1 MQIHI
6 RLSGAL
12 ASSIGIPR
20 LTLILPD
27 EATVAE
33 LRDLLCQKYPD
44 SASNLHTAVPVT
56 TGRHVSLSEKLTDG
70 QEVAFLMPIAGG

>member
-6 RLSGAL
+6 RLSGNL
-12 ASSIGIPR
+12 ASSMGMPR
-20 LTLILPD
+20 LTLILHH

-44 SASNLHTAVPVT
+44 STTNLHAAVPVT
-56 TGRHVSLSEKLTDG
+56 SGRHVSLSEKLTDG

>member
-1 MQIHI
+1 MQIQI
-6 RLSGAL
+6 RLSGIL
-12 ASSIGIPR
+12 ASSTGNPR

-27 EATVAE
+27 ETTVAE

-44 SASNLHTAVPVT
+44 SASKIQAAVPVS
-56 TGRHVSLSEKLTDG
+56 TGRHVPLTEKLTDG